1 MWMSVVPAPFE
12 RFVENLCC
20 CSFFLCKW
28 SVDCVS
34 CGFISGL
41 SVSLIYLSI
50 LSPVSPCFDYCRFI
64 VNLKVGQ
71 YHLHSKDSP
80 FPPLYIP
87 YQRLSQAFPISVSGT
102 TTHLL
107 AQNKNLG
114 IILNSPLPTSHP
126 FHQCVLWILP
136 ISRSNQAAAFHFFLV
151 QVKCHSHWY
160 LL

>member
-1 MWMSVVPAPFE
+1 MQIFSPMLSSRIFIVLHFTLRSVIHFELFFVTGIKSMSGSLFFGMWMSVVPTPFE

-28 SVDCVS
+28 SVDCIS

-71 YHLHSKDSP
+71 YHLHSKDSQ
-80 FPPLYIP
+80 FPPL
-87 YQRLSQAFPISVSGT
+87 
-102 TTHLL
+102 H
-107 AQNKNLG
+107 
-114 IILNSPLPTSHP
+114 TSHTGA
-126 FHQCVLWILP
+126 
-136 ISRSNQAAAFHFFLV
+136 S
-151 QVKCHSHWY
+151 HSSFPSQ
-160 LL
+160 